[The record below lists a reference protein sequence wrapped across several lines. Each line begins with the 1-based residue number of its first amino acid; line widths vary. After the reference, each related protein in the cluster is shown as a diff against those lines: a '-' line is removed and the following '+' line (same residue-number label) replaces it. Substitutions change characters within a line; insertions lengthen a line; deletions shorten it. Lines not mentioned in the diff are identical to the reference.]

1 MKISARNQFPATVR
15 AVIAGQVMSEVVVEL
30 EGGQELVA
38 AITSESARRLDL
50 APGTKVVA
58 LIKSTEVL
66 LAVDE

>member
-38 AITSESARRLDL
+38 AITAESARRLDL